1 VSVYIYV
8 ISIFITTYVFEFVQD
23 TYIHILYSTID
34 NPYYVNLLTVYYV
47 RNNEIKWRIIR
58 YLLEYKLL
66 IVTVD
71 SITILGLYTLL
82 QVIHITPQ
90 DPPTLFMYMTFST
103 SIHINTYCIL
113 LVQHLIGI
121 TTYNVYHK
129 LCSQRGLVH

>member
-1 VSVYIYV
+1 MSVYIYV

-90 DPPTLFMYMTFST
+90 APPTLFMYMTFST

-129 LCSQRGLVH
+129 LCL

>member
-1 VSVYIYV
+1 MSVYIYV

-129 LCSQRGLVH
+129 LCL

>member
-1 VSVYIYV
+1 M
-8 ISIFITTYVFEFVQD
+8 TYVFEFVQD

-90 DPPTLFMYMTFST
+90 DPPTLFMYMAFST

-129 LCSQRGLVH
+129 LCL

>member
-1 VSVYIYV
+1 MSVYIYV

-113 LVQHLIGI
+113 LVQHLIEI

-129 LCSQRGLVH
+129 LCL